1 MGITGK
7 GPMYH
12 RQPLLFSYLHTTLG
26 TSSTVSMKPPSQDSQ
41 ANMETSHPDGKIP
54 QSGAT
59 SAQKDGG
66 SAAFVTVISPD
77 NVKNQDVG
85 IYGNPSKSSSEVVS
99 TSVELSEDCSQQAAY
114 HGHLG
119 TSLVPALFV
128 FGGMDTCGTI
138 HSDCFVFVP
147 SL

>member
-1 MGITGK
+1 M
-7 GPMYH
+7 
-12 RQPLLFSYLHTTLG
+12 HTTLG
-26 TSSTVSMKPPSQDSQ
+26 ASFTISMKPPSLDTQ
-41 ANMETSHPDGKIP
+41 ANTETSHPDGRIP

-85 IYGNPSKSSSEVVS
+85 IYGTPSKSSSEVVS
-99 TSVELSEDCSQQAAY
+99 TSIEFSESCTAY
-114 HGHLG
+114 HGHRG